1 MPELPSLGL
10 ARIISRAYRFDDFL
24 LVIIYGPLRMGKS
37 AYAMK
42 VMGQV
47 YEYFFDEPL
56 SPALITQNMGFHP
69 ADVVDAWANITDRI
83 PMYIWDDAGY
93 WLYSMDWNNPLLKAI
108 QKYFNV
114 IGTDMNCLMLTT
126 PDPTW
131 ILSKLVNMPGTLR
144 GQVMKTRGDNNMSD
158 APGMRYARR
167 CRGYKPYRAPDLKKT
182 GVNVKWEDNFSCLI
196 PQDIYDFYQPMRK
209 GYADLAKLAIQ
220 EVLTAQR
227 KKGKAP
233 PRLTDTVK
241 NLETLADK

>member
-10 ARIISRAYRFDDFL
+10 ARIICRAYRFDDFI

-42 VMGQV
+42 IMGQV
-47 YEYFFDEPL
+47 YEYFFGEPL
-56 SPALITQNMGFHP
+56 SPDLITQYMGFHP
-69 ADVVDAWANITDRI
+69 ADVVDQWMEIDKRI
-83 PMYIWDDAGY
+83 PMYVWDDAGY

-144 GQVMKTRGDNNMSD
+144 GQVMKRDGSNISD
-158 APGMRYARR
+158 APSKLYARR

-182 GVNVKWEDNFSCLI
+182 GVNVAWDDDFSCRI
-196 PQDIYDFYQPMRK
+196 PDDIYNFYQPMRK
-209 GYADLAKLAIQ
+209 GYAMLAKQTIRKVLAK
-220 EVLTAQR
+220 QR
-227 KKGKAP
+227 EKGKAP
-233 PRLTDTVK
+233 PSLKDTVK
-241 NLETLADK
+241 NLEYLADK

>member
-42 VMGQV
+42 VLGQV
-47 YEYFFDEPL
+47 YEYYFNRPL
-56 SPALITQNMGFHP
+56 SPDLVQQYMGFHP
-69 ADVVDAWANITDRI
+69 ADVVDHWCEITKRI

-93 WLYSMDWNNPLLKAI
+93 WLYSMDWNDPLLKAV
-108 QKYFNV
+108 QKYINV

-144 GQVMKTRGDNNMSD
+144 GQVMKRDGDSVSD
-158 APGMRYARR
+158 APSKLYARK
-167 CRGYKPYRAPDLKKT
+167 CRGYKPYRSPDLKKT
-182 GVNVKWEDNFSCLI
+182 GVNVKWDDDYSCYI
-196 PQDIYDFYQPMRK
+196 PDDVYSYYRPMREN
-209 GYADLAKLAIQ
+209 YAQMAKDAIRK
-220 EVLTAQR
+220 VLL
-227 KKGKAP
+227 KEKDKE
-233 PRLTDTVK
+233 LKDTVK
-241 NLETLADK
+241 NLEYLADKGK